1 MYLLGLSLAVALPT
15 VLLNSLES
23 PHCLAFP
30 PQRVRFSRPH
40 WREYEGS
47 QESALCERGLRL
59 PQLPPVLC
67 PGEMD
72 RILACAV
79 SSVRLS
85 WGLDRCL
92 RRGAHGRGNVSS
104 VTPANRNRFFTPL
117 VLCLVSVSITLDSN
131 CAFADEPARS
141 AVKVLVAYHSLSG
154 NTERMAEAVVEGA
167 KSLPGTTV
175 VLKRVG
181 QVTAEDLFSSDAL
194 IIGSPVYWSNM
205 SGEVKTFLDNW
216 QFKFGVFPE
225 FKMKNKIGAAFAT
238 GGQVSSGKEVTML
251 TILAAM
257 LGNQMIVVSG
267 GGAFGASATTEGD
280 SPGIDNKELADA
292 KALGRRVAEVAVMM
306 KRVPAQ

>member
-1 MYLLGLSLAVALPT
+1 
-15 VLLNSLES
+15 
-23 PHCLAFP
+23 
-30 PQRVRFSRPH
+30 
-40 WREYEGS
+40 
-47 QESALCERGLRL
+47 
-59 PQLPPVLC
+59 
-67 PGEMD
+67 
-72 RILACAV
+72 
-79 SSVRLS
+79 
-85 WGLDRCL
+85 
-92 RRGAHGRGNVSS
+92 
-104 VTPANRNRFFTPL
+104 VTPGNLYRFFTPL
-117 VLCLVSVSITLDSN
+117 VLCLVSASVTLDSN
-131 CAFADEPARS
+131 CVFADEPARP

-167 KSLPGTTV
+167 KGLPDTTV

-181 QVTAEDLFSSDAL
+181 QVTAEDLFSSDAI

-205 SGEVKTFLDNW
+205 SGEVKTFFDNW

-280 SPGIDNKELADA
+280 SPGIDKKELADA
-292 KALGRRVAEVAVMM
+292 QALGRRVAEVAALL
-306 KRVPAQ
+306 RPAPKN